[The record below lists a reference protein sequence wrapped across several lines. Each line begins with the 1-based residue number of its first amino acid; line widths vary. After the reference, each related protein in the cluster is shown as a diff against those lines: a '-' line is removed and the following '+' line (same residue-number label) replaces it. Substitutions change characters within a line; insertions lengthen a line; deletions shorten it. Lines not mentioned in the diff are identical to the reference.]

1 MKIKVFF
8 AAAGISSAMLL
19 SGCSFSGAMEK
30 VVDVVT
36 DSDGSEGAARQAE
49 TDETFAALV
58 IDESVGVPEIA
69 VNLGGKTSV
78 VKDSP
83 VALQVVAQSP
93 DGGLISYQWYRN
105 NVSSNGGGTAIPGAT
120 GDTYAPDTAEKGIWY
135 YYAVAVNT
143 VGGKVNMSTSAVEE
157 VSVWDNMYWQQNAD
171 TGGYQYICRDDGKY
185 PADATMMIDGTLYT
199 FNAEGFVTDSEGNL
213 IDIASGEKII
223 SQPDAQEGGEGTEE
237 TPAEE
242 APAEETPAEEAPA
255 EEAPAEEAPAEE
267 APVEEA
273 PAEEVPAE

>member
-8 AAAGISSAMLL
+8 AAAGISSVVLL

-36 DSDGSEGAARQAE
+36 DSDEADGAAAQAQ
-49 TDETFAALV
+49 TDETFAAMV
-58 IDESVGVPEIA
+58 IDESVGAPEIA
-69 VNLGGKTSV
+69 VDLGGKTSV

-83 VALQVVAQSP
+83 VALQVVATSP

-105 NVSSNGGGTAIPGAT
+105 NVSSNGGGTAVPGAV
-120 GDTYAPDTAEKGIWY
+120 GDTYAPDTSERGIWY

-143 VGGKVNMSTSAVEE
+143 VSGKANMSTSAVEE

-185 PADATMMIDGTLYT
+185 PADTTMMIDGTLYT
-199 FNAEGFVTDSEGNL
+199 FNSEGFVIDGEERL
-213 IDIASGEKII
+213 IDIMSGQQII
-223 SQPDAQEGGEGTEE
+223 SQPDSQEANAGEGTEE
-237 TPAEE
+237 S
-242 APAEETPAEEAPA
+242 PAEEAPA

-267 APVEEA
+267 T
-273 PAEEVPAE
+273 PAEETPEESGE